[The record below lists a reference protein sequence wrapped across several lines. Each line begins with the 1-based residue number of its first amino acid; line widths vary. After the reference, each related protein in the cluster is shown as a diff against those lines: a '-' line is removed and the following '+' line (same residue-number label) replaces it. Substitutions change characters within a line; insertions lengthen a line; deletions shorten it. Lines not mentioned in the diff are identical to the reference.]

1 MARLSK
7 KPSVSEVL
15 TKPTLQLLSPR
26 DAVAVELALE
36 YVRNKGTIQVDVVG
50 RLLDTANAIAEGLGW
65 QKPKKSAKQV
75 AEEEL
80 ETIMDSGVDGGA
92 A

>member
-1 MARLSK
+1 MPRTTK
-7 KPSVSEVL
+7 KLSVSDTV
-15 TKPTLQLLSPR
+15 TKPTLQMLSPR

-36 YVRNKGTIQVDVVG
+36 WVRSKGSIQVDVVQ

-75 AEEEL
+75 AEETIDGIIDT
-80 ETIMDSGVDGGA
+80 ETE
-92 A
+92 

>member
-1 MARLSK
+1 MARLSR

-75 AEEEL
+75 AEE
-80 ETIMDSGVDGGA
+80 TIDGVIDLDTE
-92 A
+92 

>member
-1 MARLSK
+1 MARTTKKLSA
-7 KPSVSEVL
+7 SDIV
-15 TKPTLQLLSPR
+15 TKPTLQILSPR

-36 YVRNKGTIQVDVVG
+36 YVRAKGTIQADVVQ

-75 AEEEL
+75 AEE
-80 ETIMDSGVDGGA
+80 TIDGIIDQENEQ
-92 A
+92 

>member
-7 KPSVSEVL
+7 KPSVSEVV
-15 TKPTLQLLSPR
+15 TKPTLQMLIPR

-36 YVRNKGTIQVDVVG
+36 YVRAKGTIQPDVVK

-75 AEEEL
+75 AEEIL
-80 ETIMDSGVDGGA
+80 DGNTDMETENAD
-92 A
+92 

>member
-7 KPSVSEVL
+7 KPSVSEVV
-15 TKPTLQLLSPR
+15 TKPTLQMLIPR

-36 YVRNKGTIQVDVVG
+36 YVRAKGTIQPDVVK

-65 QKPKKSAKQV
+65 QKAKKSAKQV
-75 AEEEL
+75 AEEILDGNTEL
-80 ETIMDSGVDGGA
+80 ETENAD
-92 A
+92 

>member
-36 YVRNKGTIQVDVVG
+36 YVRNKGTIQVDVVQ

-75 AEEEL
+75 AEE
-80 ETIMDSGVDGGA
+80 TIDGIIDPEA
-92 A
+92 E

>member
-15 TKPTLQLLSPR
+15 TKPTLQLLIPR

-36 YVRNKGTIQVDVVG
+36 YVRNKGTIQVDVVQ

-75 AEEEL
+75 AEE
-80 ETIMDSGVDGGA
+80 TMDGIIDSENGNEQ
-92 A
+92 

>member
-1 MARLSK
+1 MARLSR

-15 TKPTLQLLSPR
+15 TKPTLQLLIPR

-36 YVRNKGTIQVDVVG
+36 YVRNKGTIQVDVVQ

-75 AEEEL
+75 AEETIDGIINQS
-80 ETIMDSGVDGGA
+80 ETE
-92 A
+92 

>member
-15 TKPTLQLLSPR
+15 TKPTLQLLIPR

-75 AEEEL
+75 AEE
-80 ETIMDSGVDGGA
+80 TMDGIIDSENGNEQ
-92 A
+92 

>member
-15 TKPTLQLLSPR
+15 TKPTLQMLSPR

-36 YVRNKGTIQVDVVG
+36 YVRNKGTIQVDVVQ

-75 AEEEL
+75 AEETMDGIIDQ
-80 ETIMDSGVDGGA
+80 ETE
-92 A
+92 

>member
-7 KPSVSEVL
+7 KPSASEVL

-36 YVRNKGTIQVDVVG
+36 YVRNKGTIQVDVVQ

-75 AEEEL
+75 AEETIDGVIDL
-80 ETIMDSGVDGGA
+80 ETE
-92 A
+92 

>member
-1 MARLSK
+1 MPRTTK
-7 KPSVSEVL
+7 KLSVSDTV
-15 TKPTLQLLSPR
+15 TKPTLQMLSPR

-36 YVRNKGTIQVDVVG
+36 YVRAKGTIQVDVVQ

-80 ETIMDSGVDGGA
+80 DGIIESTQEEV
-92 A
+92 

>member
-7 KPSVSEVL
+7 KPSVSDVV
-15 TKPTLQLLSPR
+15 TKPTLHMLSPR

-36 YVRNKGTIQVDVVG
+36 YVRAKGTIQPDVVK

-65 QKPKKSAKQV
+65 QKAKKSAKQV
-75 AEEEL
+75 AEE
-80 ETIMDSGVDGGA
+80 TIDGIIDQENEQ
-92 A
+92 

>member
-7 KPSVSEVL
+7 KPSVSDVV
-15 TKPTLQLLSPR
+15 TKPTLQMLIPR

-36 YVRNKGTIQVDVVG
+36 YVRAKGTIQPDVVK

-65 QKPKKSAKQV
+65 QKAKKSAKQV
-75 AEEEL
+75 AEEIL
-80 ETIMDSGVDGGA
+80 DGNIDQETEQ
-92 A
+92 

>member
-1 MARLSK
+1 MARLSR

-36 YVRNKGTIQVDVVG
+36 YVRNKGTIQVDVVQ

-75 AEEEL
+75 AEE
-80 ETIMDSGVDGGA
+80 TIDGIIDPEA
-92 A
+92 E

>member
-36 YVRNKGTIQVDVVG
+36 YVRNKGTIQVDVVQ

-75 AEEEL
+75 AEE
-80 ETIMDSGVDGGA
+80 TMDGIIDSENGNEQ
-92 A
+92 

>member
-36 YVRNKGTIQVDVVG
+36 YVRNKGTIQVDVVQ

-75 AEEEL
+75 AEE
-80 ETIMDSGVDGGA
+80 TIDGIIDSEA
-92 A
+92 E

>member
-7 KPSVSEVL
+7 KPSVSDVV
-15 TKPTLQLLSPR
+15 TKPTLQMLSPR

-36 YVRNKGTIQVDVVG
+36 YVRAKGTIQPDVVG
-50 RLLDTANAIAEGLGW
+50 RLLATANAIAEGLGW

-75 AEEEL
+75 AEEIL
-80 ETIMDSGVDGGA
+80 DGNTDMETENAD
-92 A
+92 

>member
-7 KPSVSEVL
+7 KPSVSEVV
-15 TKPTLQLLSPR
+15 TKPTLQMLIPR

-36 YVRNKGTIQVDVVG
+36 YVRAKGTIQPDVVK

-65 QKPKKSAKQV
+65 QKAKKSAKQV
-75 AEEEL
+75 AEEIL
-80 ETIMDSGVDGGA
+80 DGNNNA
-92 A
+92 EIENAD

>member
-36 YVRNKGTIQVDVVG
+36 YVRNKGTIQVDVVQ

-75 AEEEL
+75 AEE
-80 ETIMDSGVDGGA
+80 TIDGIIDQENE
-92 A
+92 

>member
-7 KPSVSEVL
+7 KPSVSDVV
-15 TKPTLQLLSPR
+15 TKPTLQMLSPR

-36 YVRNKGTIQVDVVG
+36 YVRAKGTIQPDVVK

-65 QKPKKSAKQV
+65 QKAKKSAKQV
-75 AEEEL
+75 AEEIL
-80 ETIMDSGVDGGA
+80 DGNNNA
-92 A
+92 EIENAD

>member
-1 MARLSK
+1 MARLSR

-15 TKPTLQLLSPR
+15 TKPTLQLLIPR

-36 YVRNKGTIQVDVVG
+36 YVRNKGTIQVDVVQ

-75 AEEEL
+75 AEE
-80 ETIMDSGVDGGA
+80 TMDGIIDSENGNEQ
-92 A
+92 

>member
-7 KPSVSEVL
+7 KPSVSDVV
-15 TKPTLQLLSPR
+15 TKPTLQMLSPR

-36 YVRNKGTIQVDVVG
+36 YVRAKGTIQPDVVG
-50 RLLDTANAIAEGLGW
+50 RLLATANAIAEGLGW

-80 ETIMDSGVDGGA
+80 DGIVDMEA
-92 A
+92 VNAD

>member
-7 KPSVSEVL
+7 KASVSEVV
-15 TKPTLQLLSPR
+15 TKPTLQMLSPR

-36 YVRNKGTIQVDVVG
+36 YVRAKGTIQPDVVG
-50 RLLDTANAIAEGLGW
+50 RLLATANAIAEGLGW

-80 ETIMDSGVDGGA
+80 DGIVDMEA
-92 A
+92 VNAD

>member
-36 YVRNKGTIQVDVVG
+36 YVRNKGTIQVDVVQ

-75 AEEEL
+75 AEETIDGVIDL
-80 ETIMDSGVDGGA
+80 ETE
-92 A
+92 

>member
-7 KPSVSEVL
+7 KPSVSEIV
-15 TKPTLQLLSPR
+15 TKPTLQMLSPR

-36 YVRNKGTIQVDVVG
+36 YVRAKGTIQPDVVK

-65 QKPKKSAKQV
+65 QKAKKSAKQV
-75 AEEEL
+75 AEEIL
-80 ETIMDSGVDGGA
+80 DGNNNA
-92 A
+92 EIENAD